1 MGVGSLMTLATRS
14 MTANTATLNVIG
26 NNIANANTPGYS
38 RQTVVLETAGGQFSG
53 TGYSPKGVQV
63 ATVIRSSDA
72 FLTREL
78 NVATAQAASDSA
90 RAGQLVQLENLFPS
104 GEQGVGY
111 AVGELVNGFV
121 DVTSL
126 PQDLSARQ
134 VVLARAQEVV
144 LRMRNAA
151 DGLDQLQEGVAIDLR
166 NTVKSVNILAERVG
180 ELNARITE
188 AQGNGHTPNDL
199 LDQREEMIRQI
210 NQYIQVTTVP
220 SPDGSLGVFIGGGQR
235 LVLGGQASPLRVIP
249 DTFDLSQVRLA
260 VEIAGQNVPLET
272 NLLGGGSV
280 SGMLRFQDEDLAS
293 ARAGLGQLATT
304 MATTMNAQQALGLDL
319 NGMPGTDLFNIADPT
334 VLPAAGNSGTG
345 SLSVTVS
352 DSLYLQATDY
362 EVRVVNDAPQTWEVR
377 RLSDD
382 RVMTLAAGDSW
393 DGFTINTAA
402 TAPSIG
408 DRFLIRPTSDATRS
422 LSMALDDPKG
432 LAAASPLQASL
443 GAGNAGTTTIAS
455 LRMTAP
461 VTPPAPTVNVVFT
474 SAAGAYEV
482 RDALG
487 NALAA
492 GTWDG
497 SAPIAFGDFE
507 LTLQGRPSLNDSVVV
522 GATQFPA
529 GNNGNA
535 LAFSQLGQRET
546 TGRLVLANGSE
557 VAGTTFQTAYAQVMA
572 DIGVRVQGAKA
583 AAEVT
588 TSVLQDAKQALSA
601 KTGVNLDEEAARLI
615 QFQQSYQAAAKALQV
630 AQSVFDTLLQAAGR

>member
-1 MGVGSLMTLATRS
+1 MGVGSLSALSTRS
-14 MTANTATLNVIG
+14 LTADTATLNVIG

-38 RQTVVLETAGGQFSG
+38 RQSVVLETAGGQFSG
-53 TGYSPKGVQV
+53 TGYTPKGVQV
-63 ATVIRSSDA
+63 ATIVRSSDA

-78 NVATAQAASDSA
+78 NSATAQAASDTA
-90 RAGQLVQLENLFPS
+90 RAGQLTQLENLFPN
-104 GEQGVGY
+104 GEQGIGY

-151 DGLDQLQEGVAIDLR
+151 DGLDQLQEGVSIDLR
-166 NTVKSVNILAERVG
+166 NTVKSVNILAERVA
-180 ELNARITE
+180 ELNARITD

-199 LDQREEMIRQI
+199 LDQRDEMIRQI

-235 LVLGGQASPLRVIP
+235 LVLGNQASPMRVIP
-249 DTFDLSQVRLA
+249 DTFDLAQVRLA
-260 VEIAGQNVPLET
+260 VEVAGENVPLET
-272 NLLGGGSV
+272 SLLGGGSM
-280 SGMLRFQDEDLAS
+280 SGMLRFQ
-293 ARAGLGQLATT
+293 GQ
-304 MATTMNAQQALGLDL
+304 DL
-319 NGMPGTDLFNIADPT
+319 NGQPGSAMFNLADPS
-334 VLPAAGNSGTG
+334 VLAAAGNSGTG
-345 SLSVTVS
+345 SLAVTVS

-362 EVRVVNDAPQTWEVR
+362 EVRVINDAPQTWEVR

-382 RVMTLAAGDSW
+382 TLRTMGPGDTW

-402 TAPSIG
+402 TAPSTG

-443 GAGNAGTTTIAS
+443 GSANAGTPTIAS

-461 VTPPAPTVNVVFT
+461 LAAPAQPLTIAFT
-474 SAAGAYEV
+474 NAAGAYEA

-507 LTLQGRPSLNDSVVV
+507 LTLQGRPSLGDTVVV
-522 GATQFPA
+522 AATQFPA

-546 TGRLVLANGSE
+546 TGRLVLANGNE
-557 VAGTTFQTAYAQVMA
+557 VAGTTFQ
-572 DIGVRVQGAKA
+572 
-583 AAEVT
+583 
-588 TSVLQDAKQALSA
+588 
-601 KTGVNLDEEAARLI
+601 
-615 QFQQSYQAAAKALQV
+615 
-630 AQSVFDTLLQAAGR
+630 